1 MSEPS
6 AEDMAR
12 DLAALAGRLERER
25 VQVEAWTGPMRDG
38 HLFSRHG
45 PGEGRKQCS
54 DFLDELAAARR
65 ATHAEAEVARLQRLV
80 GKAAD
85 AISAAQDVL
94 DGAEDA
100 ESAAGL
106 LDIIQRARAAL
117 EGKG

>member
-12 DLAALAGRLERER
+12 YLDAVRPYALEVTRL
-25 VQVEAWTGPMRDG
+25 
-38 HLFSRHG
+38 
-45 PGEGRKQCS
+45 
-54 DFLDELAAARR
+54 
-65 ATHAEAEVARLQRLV
+65 EAEVARLKRLV

-85 AISAAQDVL
+85 AISATQEVL
-94 DGAEDA
+94 DSAEDA

-117 EGKG
+117 EGKE